1 MHHIPNV
8 YSLQSME
15 TSSSS
20 TTTAPVNTAAATA
33 PAGSA
38 AAVEVGVFEPPLEE
52 LDFATVG
59 RRVSVEAVLFTWGGV
74 YIGEWRSDHPQGEGT
89 LQLLNGQVRASC
101 YCTILIDIVH
111 ESTVLHCMLTIVLY
125 MNM

>member
-20 TTTAPVNTAAATA
+20 TTAPVNTAAITA
-33 PAGSA
+33 PVGS

-89 LQLLNGQVRASC
+89 LQLLNGQVRVLF
-101 YCTILIDIVH
+101 YCTILLYVVH
-111 ESTVLHCMLTIVLY
+111 ESSVLY
-125 MNM
+125 CILTTV